1 MSQVRGLSVYS
12 TRQDGSRWR
21 QRTAGLCVLL
31 SVGLVGCHSGVAT
44 SADTSGRVL
53 FEYVAHACFR
63 ITSPSGHTVMIDP
76 YESRWWLG
84 YDFPAG
90 LPATEA
96 ILITHPH
103 SDHDGGMAANRDLPW
118 KPDTLVLTD
127 PGEHRIGDIR
137 VIGIAGKHADP
148 YGKEFGQTNTIWVL
162 EIAGLRVVHVGDNG
176 PLTDAVAKQISGAD
190 ILMLPIDSDYHIL
203 KKDEIQAFRERL
215 APAILIPMHYRHP
228 DLEIEANS
236 PDDLGEL
243 DTWLETE
250 KSVRQLGSHTVTLS
264 RDALPSTPQV
274 LVFEHSP
281 RVVPPSPAN

>member
-1 MSQVRGLSVYS
+1 M
-12 TRQDGSRWR
+12 
-21 QRTAGLCVLL
+21 
-31 SVGLVGCHSGVAT
+31 
-44 SADTSGRVL
+44 
-53 FEYVAHACFR
+53 AHACFR

-96 ILITHPH
+96 VLITHPH
-103 SDHDGGMAANRDLPW
+103 SDHDGGMAADRDLPW
-118 KPDTLVLTD
+118 VPNTQVFTD
-127 PGEHRIGDIR
+127 PGEHQLGDIR
-137 VIGIAGKHADP
+137 IVGIAGKHADP

-162 EIAGLRVVHVGDNG
+162 EIAGLRIVHVGDNG
-176 PLTDAVAKQISGAD
+176 PLTGAVAKQISGAD

-203 KKDEIQAFRERL
+203 KRDEIQAFRERL

-228 DLEIEANS
+228 DLETEANS